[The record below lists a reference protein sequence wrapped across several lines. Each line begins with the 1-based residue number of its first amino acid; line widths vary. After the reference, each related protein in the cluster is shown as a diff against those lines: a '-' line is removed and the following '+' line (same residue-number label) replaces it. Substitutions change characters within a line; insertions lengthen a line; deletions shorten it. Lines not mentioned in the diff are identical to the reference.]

1 MNRWQLAGLVPLLAL
16 TCGLNALTL
25 GRYLFLGT
33 FSARAGRSLPRAAR
47 VIDAGFRLL
56 GQTGHCA
63 AQAKREDAHG
73 GNVWR
78 AWLAEWQGRR
88 LGVAA

>member
-16 TCGLNALTL
+16 TCGLNAATR
-25 GRYLFLGT
+25 GPYGFRGT

-47 VIDAGFRLL
+47 IIDAGFRLL

-63 AQAKREDAHG
+63 AQVKREDAHD
-73 GNVWR
+73 GNVWHAWR
-78 AWLAEWQGRR
+78 ADWQAKRLAT
-88 LGVAA
+88 V